1 MIKLKQNLLGHQFP
15 TDDTTIPQPWNILR
29 RIPRHLS
36 SSFILRVKKMILSQK
51 VTKARSNATSP
62 PHPTPDPNV
71 LSGELLLPEAAGK
84 LRNSL
89 RGKKKKSSH
98 CSWIHSNLFMGP
110 KGNLGSAQV
119 GRRWRDLGAGKMPD
133 LCLLLSKAGD
143 FWSSL
148 KR

>member
-1 MIKLKQNLLGHQFP
+1 M
-15 TDDTTIPQPWNILR
+15 
-29 RIPRHLS
+29 S

-89 RGKKKKSSH
+89 RGKKKKNHPIVLESIATSS
-98 CSWIHSNLFMGP
+98 WVR
-110 KGNLGSAQV
+110 KETLGLPRLAAD
-119 GRRWRDLGAGKMPD
+119 GEI
-133 LCLLLSKAGD
+133 
-143 FWSSL
+143 
-148 KR
+148 